1 MNKVLVIGAGGVGS
15 VAVHK
20 MAMNADIFPSITLAS
35 RRKFKCDAIA
45 ESVKARTGVTI
56 TTAEVDADDV
66 DATAALIRSAGIT
79 HVVNLALPYQDLTI
93 MDACLATGAHYMD
106 TANYE
111 PRDEAKFEYHWQW
124 AYQDRFKD
132 AGLMALLG
140 SGFDP
145 GVTSVFTVWLNKHH
159 FDRIDT
165 LDILDC
171 NGGDHGQ
178 AFATN
183 FNPEINIREVTAVAR
198 HWENGDWVE
207 TPPMSVKQ
215 QFDFEAVGP
224 KNMYLM
230 YHEEI
235 ESLKTHL
242 PEIRRIRFWMTFGD
256 AYITHLNVLQ
266 AVGMTR
272 IDPVMYEGREIVPL
286 QFLKAVLPEP
296 SSLGET
302 TKGKTNIGV
311 IATGIGKDGRE
322 KTLYLYN
329 ICDHED
335 AYAETGNQ
343 AVSYTTGVPAMIGAA
358 MMVTGAWGGAGV
370 FNMEQMDPDP
380 FMAMLMDHGLPWQVK
395 ELDGPLAF

>member
-35 RRKFKCDAIA
+35 RRKFKCDAVA

-56 TTAEVDADDV
+56 TTAEVDADDA
-66 DATAALIRSAGIT
+66 DATAALIRAHGIT
-79 HVVNLALPYQDLTI
+79 HVVNLALPYQDLSI
-93 MDACLATGAHYMD
+93 MDACLATGAHYLD

-124 AYQDRFKD
+124 AYHDRFKD

-145 GVTSVFTVWLNKHH
+145 GVTSVFTVWLKKHH
-159 FDRIDT
+159 FERIDT

-178 AFATN
+178 HFATN

-256 AYITHLNVLQ
+256 AYIQHLTVLQ
-266 AVGMTR
+266 NVGMTR

-311 IATGIGKDGRE
+311 IATGIGKDGKE

-335 AYAETGNQ
+335 AFAETGNQ

-358 MMVTGAWGGAGV
+358 MMVTGTWSGAGV

-380 FMAMLMDHGLPWQVK
+380 FMAMLNDHGLPWQVK
-395 ELDGPLAF
+395 ELVAPLKF

>member
-1 MNKVLVIGAGGVGS
+1 MSRVLVIGAGGVGS

-20 MAMNADIFPSITLAS
+20 MAMNTDIFSHISLAS
-35 RRKFKCDAIA
+35 RTKSKCDAIA
-45 ESVKARTGVTI
+45 ASVKERTGVTVDTYEI
-56 TTAEVDADDV
+56 DAEEVP
-66 DATAALIRSAGIT
+66 ALTRLIQKIEPAL
-79 HVVNLALPYQDLTI
+79 VVNLALPYQDLAI
-93 MDACLATGAHYMD
+93 MDACLAAGVHYMD

-111 PRDEAKFEYHWQW
+111 PKDEAKFEYHWQW

-145 GVTSVFTVWLNKHH
+145 GVTSVFTTWLHKHH
-159 FDRIDT
+159 FERIDT

-215 QFDFEAVGP
+215 QFDFEGVGP

-242 PEIRRIRFWMTFGD
+242 PEIKRIRFWMTFGD
-256 AYITHLNVLQ
+256 EYIKHLTVLQ
-266 AVGMTR
+266 NVGMTR
-272 IDPVMYEGREIVPL
+272 IDPVKYQGVEIIPL

-296 SSLGET
+296 ASLGPT
-302 TKGKTNIGV
+302 TKGKTNIGC
-311 IATGIGKDGRE
+311 IATGIGKDGKE
-322 KTLYLYN
+322 KTLYIYN

-358 MMVTGAWGGAGV
+358 LIVKGLWRGHGV
-370 FNMEQMDPDP
+370 FNMEQFNPDP
-380 FMAMLMDHGLPWQVK
+380 FMDMLNQHGLPWQVK
-395 ELDGPLAF
+395 ELEGPLNF

>member
-1 MNKVLVIGAGGVGS
+1 MSRVLVIGAGGVGS

-20 MAMNADIFPSITLAS
+20 MAMNADIFTHISLAS
-35 RRKFKCDAIA
+35 RTKSKCDAIA
-45 ESVKARTGVTI
+45 ASVKQRTGVVVDTYEI
-56 TTAEVDADDV
+56 DAEEIP
-66 DATAALIRSAGIT
+66 ALTRLIQKVEPAL
-79 HVVNLALPYQDLTI
+79 VVNLALPYQDLAI
-93 MDACLATGAHYMD
+93 MDACLAAGVHYMD

-111 PRDEAKFEYHWQW
+111 PKDEAKFEYHWQW

-145 GVTSVFTVWLNKHH
+145 GVTSVFTTWLKKHH

-215 QFDFEAVGP
+215 SFDFEAVGP

-256 AYITHLNVLQ
+256 EYIKHLTVLQ
-266 AVGMTR
+266 NVGMTR
-272 IDPVMYEGREIVPL
+272 IDPVVYQGVEIVPL

-296 SSLGET
+296 ASLGPT
-302 TKGKTNIGV
+302 TKGKTNIGC
-311 IATGIGKDGRE
+311 IATGIGKDGKE
-322 KTLYLYN
+322 KTLYIYN

-358 MMVTGAWGGAGV
+358 LIVKGLWRGHGV
-370 FNMEQMDPDP
+370 YNMEQFNPDP
-380 FMAMLMDHGLPWQVK
+380 FMDMLNQHGLPWQVK
-395 ELDGPLAF
+395 ELEAPLGF